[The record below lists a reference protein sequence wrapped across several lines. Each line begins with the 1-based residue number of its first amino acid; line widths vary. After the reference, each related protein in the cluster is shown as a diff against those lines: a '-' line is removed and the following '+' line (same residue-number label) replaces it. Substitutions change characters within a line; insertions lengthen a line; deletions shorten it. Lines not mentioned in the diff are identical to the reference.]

1 MTNKPEYTRYLPHYH
16 HIGATF
22 FVTYRLDGSL
32 PQSFLDSL
40 SKWYHEALNKIETQ
54 FSSSEK
60 ENAIYKLQRDYFRK
74 FDAALDQCMCGPTF
88 LKDPKAANKAS
99 EQLTRFDGEWY
110 RVKAYTIMPNHVHAL
125 LDFSVQLDPITGTCK
140 DDYKNLDYVM
150 NRIKGASSRY
160 INIALGRT
168 GEACWQ
174 REYHDRYIR
183 DHRHL
188 LAAVDYIKQNA
199 TSAGICKHW
208 HEHPFTWVCAEIW

>member
-32 PQSFLDSL
+32 PKSFLDSL
-40 SKWYHEALNKIETQ
+40 SLWYHAELNKIEAQ
-54 FSSSEK
+54 VPSSEK
-60 ENAIYKLQRDYFRK
+60 GSAIYMLQRDYFRK
-74 FDAALDQCMCGPTF
+74 FDAALDQCLCGPTF
-88 LKDPKAANKAS
+88 LKDPAAANKAI
-99 EQLTRFDGEWY
+99 EQLTRFDGEFY
-110 RVKAYTIMPNHVHAL
+110 HLKGYTIMPNHVHAL
-125 LDFSVQLDPITGTCK
+125 MDFSVQLDPKDGTSK

-160 INIALGRT
+160 INMVLDRT
-168 GEACWQ
+168 GKACWQ

-188 LAAVDYIKQNA
+188 LASVDYLKQNVV
-199 TSAGICKHW
+199 SARICKHW
-208 HEHPFTWVCAEIW
+208 KEHPFTWVSEEFW